1 MKTIDMTHSQTLADF
16 AQAYPTLSPIVKSI
30 LAGQVPSF
38 KVIDLVSVMGEDIE
52 AFAQAFAQAL
62 YQYLGMEQLLGWQQ
76 PSVLCQLD
84 PYLPITKLDAQLILS
99 SYCVPI
105 SLRRKAFRILEDSL
119 AFEMFKQWTIYNQ
132 YDTID
137 WAKDPWFIM
146 EGVCDYLSKATSLK
160 ALNNYYNTSIYVKL
174 LEWIVGSGRF
184 YDQVPLHFLKDLT
197 KVRQQVAYWATNN
210 NNTTLCRQLEKFDHM
225 TKVYLLLG
233 GYSSGALF
241 QDSKADWLR
250 SVDRTMK
257 KHPDWSPAKVAQHL
271 GLSVVW
277 EKP

>member
-1 MKTIDMTHSQTLADF
+1 MKTIDMTNSQTLADF

-38 KVIDLVSVMGEDIE
+38 KGIDLASVMGEE
-52 AFAQAFAQAL
+52 MEPFAQAL

-99 SYCVPI
+99 SYSMPP
-105 SLRRKAFRILEDSL
+105 SLQYKAFRILEDFL
-119 AFEMFKQWTIYNQ
+119 TFEMFDQWPCYNQ
-132 YDTID
+132 YNVID
-137 WAKDPWFIM
+137 WAKDLGPIM
-146 EGVCDYLSKATSLK
+146 RWICDYLSKAPSLK
-160 ALNNYYNTSIYVKL
+160 RLNNYYTKSVYVEL
-174 LEWIVGSGRF
+174 LEYIVKSGRF

-197 KVRQQVAYWATNN
+197 KVRQQVAYWAAVNQN
-210 NNTTLCRQLEKFDHM
+210 KPLCRQLEKFDHM

-241 QDSKADWLR
+241 QDSKAEWLR

-257 KHPDWSPAKVAQHL
+257 KQPDWSPAQVAEHL

-277 EKP
+277 GKP

>member
-1 MKTIDMTHSQTLADF
+1 MTNSQTLADF
-16 AQAYPTLSPIVKSI
+16 ASRYPVLSPMVKRI

-38 KVIDLVSVMGEDIE
+38 KGIDLVSVMGEE
-52 AFAQAFAQAL
+52 AGTFAQAL
-62 YQYLGMEQLLGWQQ
+62 YQYLGMDQLINWCQ
-76 PSVLCQLD
+76 PSLLYQLE
-84 PYLPITKLDAQLILS
+84 PYLPLTKLDAQLVLS
-99 SYCVPI
+99 SYSIPP
-105 SLRRKAFRILEDSL
+105 SLKYRAFRILEDSMT
-119 AFEMFKQWTIYNQ
+119 FEMFKQWTIYNQ
-132 YDTID
+132 YDAID
-137 WAKDPWFIM
+137 WTKDPWFIM
-146 EGVCDYLSKATSLK
+146 EGVCGSLSKATSLK
-160 ALNNYYNTSIYVKL
+160 TLNNYCNKSVYVKL
-174 LEWIVGSGRF
+174 LERIVGSGRF

-197 KVRQQVAYWATNN
+197 KVRQQVAYWAAVNEN
-210 NNTTLCRQLEKFDHM
+210 RALCRQLEKFDHM

-257 KHPDWSPAKVAQHL
+257 KHPAWSPAQVAGHL

>member
-1 MKTIDMTHSQTLADF
+1 MKTINMTNSQTLADF

-30 LAGQVPSF
+30 LAGQVPSS
-38 KVIDLVSVMGEDIE
+38 KGIDLVSVMGEDIK
-52 AFAQAFAQAL
+52 AFAQAL

-99 SYCVPI
+99 SHYVPL
-105 SLRRKAFRILEDSL
+105 SLRQKAFRFLEDSL
-119 AFEMFKQWTIYNQ
+119 TFEMFKQWTIYNQ

-137 WAKDPWFIM
+137 WAKDQWFIM

-160 ALNNYYNTSIYVKL
+160 TLNNYCNKSVYVKL
-174 LEWIVGSGRF
+174 LERIIGSGRF

-197 KVRQQVAYWATNN
+197 TVRQQVAYWAAVNEN
-210 NNTTLCRQLEKFDHM
+210 KTLCRQLEKFDHM

-241 QDSKADWLR
+241 QYPKADWLR

-257 KHPDWSPAKVAQHL
+257 KQPDWSPAQVAQHL

-277 EKP
+277 KD

>member
-1 MKTIDMTHSQTLADF
+1 MKTIDISSSQALADF
-16 AQAYPTLSPIVKSI
+16 ASRYSVLSPIVKNI

-38 KVIDLVSVMGEDIE
+38 KGIDLVSVMGEDVE
-52 AFAQAFAQAL
+52 PFTQAL
-62 YQYLGMEQLLGWQQ
+62 YQYLGMDQLINWCQ
-76 PSVLCQLD
+76 PSLLYQLE
-84 PYLPITKLDAQLILS
+84 PYLPLTKLDAQLVLS
-99 SYCVPI
+99 SHCVPL
-105 SLRRKAFRILEDSL
+105 SLRQKAFRFLEDSPT
-119 AFEMFKQWTIYNQ
+119 FEMFKQWTIYNQ
-132 YDTID
+132 YDVID

-160 ALNNYYNTSIYVKL
+160 TLNNYYNKSVYVKL
-174 LEWIVGSGRF
+174 LERIVGSGRF

-197 KVRQQVAYWATNN
+197 KVRQQVAYWAAVNEN
-210 NNTTLCRQLEKFDHM
+210 RALCRQLEKFDHM

-257 KHPDWSPAKVAQHL
+257 KQPAWSPAQVAGHL

>member
-1 MKTIDMTHSQTLADF
+1 MKKINMTNSQTLADF
-16 AQAYPTLSPIVKSI
+16 ASRYPVLNPIVKNV

-38 KVIDLVSVMGEDIE
+38 KGVDFVSVMGEDIE
-52 AFAQAFAQAL
+52 VFAQAL
-62 YQYLGMEQLLGWQQ
+62 YHYVGMEQLLGWQ
-76 PSVLCQLD
+76 PPAGLCQLV
-84 PYLPITKLDAQLILS
+84 PYLPITKSDAQLVLS
-99 SYCVPI
+99 SHYVPL
-105 SLRRKAFRILEDSL
+105 SLRQKAFRFLEDSL
-119 AFEMFKQWTIYNQ
+119 TFEMFKQWTIYNQ
-132 YDTID
+132 YDAID

-160 ALNNYYNTSIYVKL
+160 TLNNYYNKSIYVKL
-174 LEWIVGSGRF
+174 LEHIVGSGRF

-197 KVRQQVAYWATNN
+197 KVRQQVAYWAAVHQNKP
-210 NNTTLCRQLEKFDHM
+210 LCRQLEKFDHM

-257 KHPDWSPAKVAQHL
+257 KQPDWSPAQVTRHL

-277 EKP
+277 ED